1 MYDQIRS
8 ALKVWYAQQGR
19 ELPWRGVGDP
29 YKVWLSEIILQ
40 QTRVVQGTPYYFA
53 FTKAFPSVKDL
64 ANASEQEVLN
74 LWQGLGYYSRARNLH
89 AAAKYIVEDL
99 DGVFPASYKELL
111 KMKGVGDYTAS
122 AIASIIYGEPK
133 AVIDGNVF
141 RVIARLFM
149 VEDNIADAKS
159 RPVFA
164 TIADELLDKENPGD
178 FNQAMMDFGALQCA
192 PKPMCSNCPLQEY
205 CMAYKEGKQEQLPIK
220 VKNLKRTKRYFHYFH
235 LTDEHGTWLRERTKK
250 DIWKGL
256 YEFPLLETNSEE
268 FPVKEL
274 SALHL
279 EGTKKDFPVLFKK
292 VHKLSHRDIIGTF
305 YRGSS
310 PARLEGYK
318 LVSAKEFDSYPVS
331 RLIDEYLH
339 SQEMPKPPSLFG

>member
-1 MYDQIRS
+1 MYDHIRS
-8 ALKVWYAQQGR
+8 GLKTWYAKQGR
-19 ELPWRGVGDP
+19 DLPWRGVGDP

-40 QTRVVQGTPYYFA
+40 QTRVAQGTPYYFA
-53 FTKAFPSVKDL
+53 FTKAFPTVKDL
-64 ANASEQEVLN
+64 AMASEQEVLN

-89 AAAKYIVEDL
+89 AAAKYVVEEL
-99 DGVFPASYKELL
+99 NGVFPSTYKDLL

-122 AIASIIYGEPK
+122 AIASIIFDEPK

-141 RVIARLFM
+141 RVIARLFL
-149 VEDNIADAKS
+149 VDDNIADAKT

-164 TIADELLDKENPGD
+164 AIANELLDKENPGD

-192 PKPMCSNCPLQEY
+192 PKPMCANCPVQEY
-205 CMAYKEGKQEQLPIK
+205 CMAYKEGKQQQLPVK

-235 LTDEHGTWLRERTKK
+235 LADRRGTWLRERVGK

-256 YEFPLLETNSEE
+256 YELPLIESEDEKFPSHRLAELNLPGSED
-268 FPVKEL
+268 
-274 SALHL
+274 
-279 EGTKKDFPVLFKK
+279 DFPVLFKK

-305 YRGSS
+305 YKAES
-310 PARLEGYK
+310 PSHLEGYQ
-318 LVSAKEFDSYPVS
+318 LVSHKEFDRYPVS
-331 RLIDEYLH
+331 RLIDEYFH